1 MRTRNALERLDAAG
15 RPVLAEAES
24 LVDAHDE
31 ERILVRI
38 LASDRPVAVVNRRRR
53 VVLALAVGAI
63 VAAPIAVVSTGA
75 FTSSNRS
82 GGTHRVALT
91 GPKLQLAGFRFRTPA
106 GYKTS
111 NGSCVVHRVGPVT
124 VMNGFAAAASA
135 EGGCIEAFF
144 MIAVAD
150 ARTPAQEGATP
161 VPVGAYQ
168 GYYMSE
174 NSSGESTLYVQLPKL
189 GDMKQYLSLF
199 AERLTEEQLVAIAQ
213 SGLPQ
218 NPDAARTMGPT

>member
-1 MRTRNALERLDAAG
+1 MRTRNALERLAAAG

-31 ERILVRI
+31 EAILARI
-38 LASDRPVAVVNRRRR
+38 LASDRPAAVVNRRRR
-53 VVLALAVGAI
+53 AALVIALGVI
-63 VAAPIAVVSTGA
+63 VATAIAAVSTGA
-75 FTSSNRS
+75 FTSANRS
-82 GGTHRVALT
+82 GGNPRVALT
-91 GPKLQLAGFRFRTPA
+91 GPELQLAGFRFRTPA

-111 NGSCVVHRVGPVT
+111 NGSCVVHRSGPMSVL
-124 VMNGFAAAASA
+124 NGFAAAASA
-135 EGGCIEAFF
+135 DGGCIEAFF
-144 MIAVAD
+144 MVANDD

-161 VPVGAYQ
+161 VSVGAYQ
-168 GYYMSE
+168 GYYVSE

-199 AERLTEEQLVAIAQ
+199 AERLTEQQLVAIAQ

-218 NPDAARTMGPT
+218 NPDASRTMGPS